1 MNKGELIQAIA
12 DQTGQTKVATE
23 KTLNAL
29 LETVIGTVAAG
40 QEVSLVGFGAFKL
53 AQRAAR
59 QGRNPATGETIQ
71 IAASATPK
79 FVPGLAFK
87 TKVNGA

>member
-12 DQTGQTKVATE
+12 DQTGQTKVVTE
-23 KTLNAL
+23 KTVNAL

-59 QGRNPATGETIQ
+59 QGRNPATGETIN
-71 IAASATPK
+71 IAAADTPK
-79 FVPGLAFK
+79 FVPGATFK
-87 TKVNGA
+87 NKVNGK

>member
-1 MNKGELIQAIA
+1 LDVCKATNIIPLWRQFFPYISDPYNQVFVFSELRNI
-12 DQTGQTKVATE
+12 
-23 KTLNAL
+23 
-29 LETVIGTVAAG
+29 
-40 QEVSLVGFGAFKL
+40 SFKL